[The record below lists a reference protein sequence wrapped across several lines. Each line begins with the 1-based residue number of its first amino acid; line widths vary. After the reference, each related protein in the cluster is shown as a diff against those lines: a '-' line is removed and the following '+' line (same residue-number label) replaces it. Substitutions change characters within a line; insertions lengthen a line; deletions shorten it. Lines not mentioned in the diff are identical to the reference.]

1 MGFLRYS
8 HLRRSEYAGL
18 SSVQF
23 LLMFRRLIIYTF
35 LALYLRSDS
44 TINLSTTET
53 SLLTTVGMVV
63 SSIAQPLLWGRLLD
77 RYKISSGF
85 VIIGEITAG
94 IGHFLM
100 YFWHRSV
107 LDSGNTR
114 LAGYV
119 IIISLGIIE
128 LPWSMS
134 NVGWTTLIAEKTGE
148 DERIKL
154 MGQLSVVGGMGGIF
168 GAYAG
173 GILYDDGVG
182 FSEGHLF
189 YLAGFIMILSGII
202 IFFAISSNR
211 GDTETEYSQ
220 KTTQVPPLS
229 ALPINIRNVL
239 FALLISFGL
248 IVFGLNSITLIAI
261 FFIEHETAFGAS
273 DLQISLYRNVWSLF
287 QIFAGLMLGIISNRV
302 KDTKILTVGSL
313 FALIALVW
321 LPLAPSFH
329 TALITPAFY
338 GLSFVLLRSSSYS
351 VIAKIIPEE
360 FRGRVFGYYNS
371 VFFLSWG
378 LGSTL
383 FTAPLSDYLISIGYN
398 EAEAYRFSFYAA
410 SVLVIIGILSL
421 FNTFRLYSQLQ
432 QNNDLKIQ

>member
-1 MGFLRYS
+1 
-8 HLRRSEYAGL
+8 
-18 SSVQF
+18 
-23 LLMFRRLIIYTF
+23 
-35 LALYLRSDS
+35 
-44 TINLSTTET
+44 
-53 SLLTTVGMVV
+53 
-63 SSIAQPLLWGRLLD
+63 LLD

-107 LDSGNTR
+107 LDTGDTR

-134 NVGWTTLIAEKTGE
+134 NVGWSTLIAEKTGE

-154 MGQLSVVGGMGGIF
+154 MGQLSVVGGIGGIF
-168 GAYAG
+168 GAYTG
-173 GILYDDGVG
+173 GLLYDDGVG
-182 FSEGHLF
+182 FSEGSLF
-189 YLAGFIMILSGII
+189 FLAGFIMILSGVI
-202 IFFAISSNR
+202 IFIAISSNK
-211 GDTETEYSQ
+211 GAI
-220 KTTQVPPLS
+220 KTQFSNKISQVPPLS

-261 FFIEHETAFGAS
+261 FYIEHETAFGAS
-273 DLQISLYRNVWSLF
+273 ELQISFYRIVWSSF
-287 QIFAGLMLGIISNRV
+287 QILAGLTLGVISNRV
-302 KDTKILTVGSL
+302 KDTKILAVGSI

-321 LPLAPSFH
+321 LPLAPSYQ
-329 TALITPAFY
+329 TVLITPAFY

-351 VIAKIIPEE
+351 IVAKIIPED
-360 FRGRVFGYYNS
+360 FRGRIFGFYNA

-383 FTAPLSDYLISIGYN
+383 FTAPLADGLISTGFN

-410 SVLVIIGILSL
+410 SVLVVLGIISL
-421 FNTFRLYSQLQ
+421 LYTFRLYSKLQLPENQ
-432 QNNDLKIQ
+432 ITSKQM